1 MATSNLATKIIA
13 GVTVVDTPVVRA
25 AQGYARAH
33 SEDFAFNHVMRSW
46 ILGVV
51 VYQELHAKGILPQ
64 MDLEAHAISAIFHD
78 LGWDCTGAL
87 VSQDKRFEVD
97 GAEAARAWIE
107 EEQRGGR
114 AEHWDEHRIQLV
126 WDAIA
131 LHTTGTIAM
140 YKQTVVKVCAFGVR
154 ADIRGPNFDKAGTI
168 SWDVF
173 NAVNEMYPRLDLA
186 DGIRRVICGFCRAK
200 PTTTYGQYI
209 PFLAPLVYNFQV
221 DYGREFVDGYKPEGS
236 RLLDAVEKTFK

>member
-1 MATSNLATKIIA
+1 MATPDLATKVIA

-25 AQGYARAH
+25 AQEYARAH
-33 SEDFAFNHVMRSW
+33 SDDFAFNHVMRSW

-78 LGWDCTGAL
+78 LGWDYAGGL

-97 GAEAARAWIE
+97 GAEAARAWIQ
-107 EEQRGGR
+107 EEQRNGR

-131 LHTTGTIAM
+131 LHTTGTIAL
-140 YKQTVVKVCAFGVR
+140 YKQTVVKACAFGVR
-154 ADIRGPNFDKAGTI
+154 ADFRGPNFDKAGTI

-186 DGIRRVICGFCRAK
+186 DGIRRVICGFCRTK
-200 PTTTYGQYI
+200 PETTYD
-209 PFLAPLVYNFQV
+209 NFQV

-236 RLLDAVEKTFK
+236 RLLDAVEKSFK

>member
-1 MATSNLATKIIA
+1 MATPNLATKVIA

-25 AQGYARAH
+25 AQEYARAH
-33 SEDFAFNHVMRSW
+33 SDDFAFNHVMRSW

-51 VYQELHAKGILPQ
+51 VYQELHAKGILPK

-78 LGWDCTGAL
+78 LGWDCTGEL
-87 VSQDKRFEVD
+87 VSKDKRFEVD
-97 GAEAARAWIE
+97 GAEAARAWIQ

-114 AEHWDEHRIQLV
+114 AEHWDELRIQLV

-154 ADIRGPNFDKAGTI
+154 ADFRGPNFDKAGTI

-173 NAVNEMYPRLDLA
+173 NAVNEM
-186 DGIRRVICGFCRAK
+186 
-200 PTTTYGQYI
+200 
-209 PFLAPLVYNFQV
+209 
-221 DYGREFVDGYKPEGS
+221 
-236 RLLDAVEKTFK
+236 